1 MTKTMLFS
9 AVGAKLT
16 CYEVDAERAT
26 LNARGAITLPAGLQ
40 YAWPSP
46 SNRFLYAACS
56 DGRPGRPGR
65 EHYVVALRVGEE
77 GDLAIQG
84 DPIPLPARPVHISTD
99 RDGKHVLI
107 VFPLPSGLSVRH
119 IDDDGSVGAEIA
131 QPAIPSLG
139 KTAHQI
145 LVAPSGDRCVL
156 PVRGDDAT
164 SRSPEFPGALL
175 IFAYREG
182 RLAPVQE
189 IAPNGGYGFG
199 PRHIAFHPSRPW
211 FYLSLERQN
220 EIAFFDMTHGVV
232 EGPKFRRTT
241 LASSAE
247 VKRRQLA
254 GAIHV
259 HPEGRFVYVANRA
272 DGKFDMNGTEVFDG
286 GENSIAVFEI
296 DPRSGEPTRVQT
308 EDTRGMYPRTFHIDP
323 SGRLM
328 VVGNMSAY
336 NERDRDGVRVV
347 PAGLSVFRIAPD
359 GRLTFTNKYEVDVG
373 CNLLFWIGMV
383 GGRVPV

>member
-1 MTKTMLFS
+1 M
-9 AVGAKLT
+9 
-16 CYEVDAERAT
+16 
-26 LNARGAITLPAGLQ
+26 
-40 YAWPSP
+40 
-46 SNRFLYAACS
+46 
-56 DGRPGRPGR
+56 
-65 EHYVVALRVGEE
+65 
-77 GDLAIQG
+77 
-84 DPIPLPARPVHISTD
+84 
-99 RDGKHVLI
+99 
-107 VFPLPSGLSVRH
+107 
-119 IDDDGSVGAEIA
+119 
-131 QPAIPSLG
+131 
-139 KTAHQI
+139 
-145 LVAPSGDRCVL
+145 
-156 PVRGDDAT
+156 
-164 SRSPEFPGALL
+164 
-175 IFAYREG
+175 
-182 RLAPVQE
+182 QE

-232 EGPKFRRTT
+232 DGPKFRCTT

-383 GGRVPV
+383 GGRISV